1 MRLPLPLVVA
11 LLACLASP
19 ARATN
24 VDYNDSARFLNDSG
38 RLFRFDYANDF
49 FVGTD
54 IYYTQGLGATY
65 FDPALKKAPLMPLL
79 AGLPGAERS
88 YGLGL
93 RHTGYTPTSLAHDE
107 TLRGDRPFAAY
118 FMLSHLLVSKDAA
131 RELTLTTRLDTGIL
145 GQGAGG
151 KWIQNSLHRAL
162 RNLRPHGWDNQ
173 IRNDLVLD
181 YAARLEKGLAR
192 WNWAALGVYGDATA
206 GTLYDNAALG
216 LSGELGQVDSARR
229 KRLVAFGRVEE
240 RAVGYDATM
249 QGGLLNR
256 HSPYT
261 LPDGQIMRTVARVD
275 VGLSLDL
282 GGWALEFTR
291 TFLSRE
297 IRAGRS
303 HQWAE
308 LSFLKRF

>member
-1 MRLPLPLVVA
+1 MIS
-11 LLACLASP
+11 LLATAAAAALALACAP
-19 ARATN
+19 AAAAN
-24 VDYNDSARFLNDSG
+24 VDYNDAARFLDDR

-65 FDPALKKAPLMPLL
+65 FDPALKRAPLMPLL
-79 AGLPGAERS
+79 VALPGATKS
-88 YGLGL
+88 YGLAL
-93 RHTGYTPTSLAHDE
+93 RHTGYTPTSLSHDE
-107 TLRGDRPFAAY
+107 ALRGDRPFAAY
-118 FMLSHLLVSKDAA
+118 FMLSHLLVSRDA
-131 RELTLTTRLDTGIL
+131 EKGLTLTTQLDTGIL

-173 IRNDLVLD
+173 IRDDVVLD
-181 YAARLEKGLAR
+181 YDARLEKRLAA
-192 WNWAALGVYGDATA
+192 WSAADLAVTGDLSA

-216 LSGELGQVDSARR
+216 ASGRLGQLEAGRA
-229 KRLVAFGRVEE
+229 KRAYAFGRVEE
-240 RAVGYDATM
+240 RVVGYDATM
-249 QGGLLNR
+249 QGGVFNR

-261 LPDGQIMRTVARVD
+261 LPDAQIMRTVARVD
-275 VGLSLDL
+275 VGFAVDR
-282 GGWALEFTR
+282 GGWVFEFTR

-297 IRAGRS
+297 FRAGRS

-308 LSFLKRF
+308 LSVLKRF